1 MQPANKFQDYKFN
14 GKGSYSLQL
23 DHVSLVDG
31 HDDTFVGLNAG
42 TKVTLTE
49 ASQQNTAVGANAMTS
64 SQTVSNTTIV
74 GAYGG
79 AEIQNSESSVGV
91 GTGVLQ
97 NAANIVGHTAVGYQ
111 SAQRIEKSSYNT
123 SVGWKTMGRFVQGER
138 NVAIGAAAAY

>member
-1 MQPANKFQDYKFN
+1 MHPANKFQDYKFN
-14 GKGSYSLQL
+14 GKGAYSQQL

-31 HDDTFVGLNAG
+31 YDDTFVGLNAG
-42 TKVTLTE
+42 TKVILGGS
-49 ASQQNTAVGANAMTS
+49 SQQNTAVGANSMTS

-91 GTGVLQ
+91 GTGVLEYG
-97 NAANIVGHTAVGYQ
+97 ANIVGHTAVGYQ

-138 NVAIGAAAAY
+138 NVAIGAAAA